1 MCWPG
6 TATESRTVQMVQMRM
21 TALSSQTRVSC
32 TTSTAATTE
41 TALTGGRYPHHCRK
55 EVVCC
60 TVLARCVMVS
70 QTVQQG
76 TTKNIVKKVN
86 MSTATWNKK
95 NKNIRF
101 QMKPKYFMTPR
112 MSALKMKKISS
123 MKIPGIPDF
132 KQQVT
137 KF

>member
-1 MCWPG
+1 
-6 TATESRTVQMVQMRM
+6 MVR
-21 TALSSQTRVSC
+21 
-32 TTSTAATTE
+32 
-41 TALTGGRYPHHCRK
+41 
-55 EVVCC
+55 
-60 TVLARCVMVS
+60 

-86 MSTATWNKK
+86 ISTANWNKLS
-95 NKNIRF
+95 KNIRF

-132 KQQVT
+132 KKQVT